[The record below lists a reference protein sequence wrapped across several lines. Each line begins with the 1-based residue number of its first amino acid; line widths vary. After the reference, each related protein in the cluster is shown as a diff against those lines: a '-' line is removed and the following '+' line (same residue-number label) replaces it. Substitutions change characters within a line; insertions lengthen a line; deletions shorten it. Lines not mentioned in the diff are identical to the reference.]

1 MRPEMMEKIRE
12 WYILAIGA
20 AVLIGGV
27 AIASYE
33 PGNVPGQAPAPEV
46 AQRQAELSKTPSTRQ
61 AAATRPD
68 SKTAQPSETSASE
81 AHNHAA
87 RFGRHRRDRTD
98 CPDAAFS
105 RQGLGRRNPPQQK
118 PDRGVVARAKTR
130 QDLRP
135 KRLRSH
141 LYRLPRLAM
150 RPWGG
155 RSIVNARPAIHW
167 RRARTRLAPA
177 WPVLS
182 AGRPDRSQTT
192 TTRQPSRTRQLS
204 GISRRSTHI

>member
-27 AIASYE
+27 AIASYQ
-33 PGNVPGQAPAPEV
+33 PGNVPGQAPASEV

-61 AAATRPD
+61 AAATRPE
-68 SKTAQPSETSASE
+68 SKTAQSSETSASE
-81 AHNHAA
+81 AHNHAG

-118 PDRGVVARAKTR
+118 PDRGVVARAQTAPGPAAEKVEKPS
-130 QDLRP
+130 LSLAP
-135 KRLRSH
+135 
-141 LYRLPRLAM
+141 LAM

-155 RSIVNARPAIHW
+155 RSIVNAKPAIPW
-167 RRARTRLAPA
+167 NQARTRLAQA
-177 WPVLS
+177 SPVFS
-182 AGRPDRSQTT
+182 AGRPDRSPIT